1 MSFNFLKKNATTRSY
16 PTDILIGEL
25 FVKAGII
32 SQKQLDD
39 TARLAGTKHLHIGQ
53 MLVMSGFIKQRD
65 LQAAVDAQS
74 MMRDKVVDINQA
86 ARCLKIAV
94 KTGAT
99 FEELVR
105 EELAIGQ
112 QANSQTNKLGEM
124 LLEARIITKENFN
137 QAMGRCLATGLPLG
151 RILVLNGSLPD
162 GLLRFALELQVRVRD
177 GMMTRA
183 EAIDA
188 LRAEAAKLGSVNAAG
203 DFTTPTLMRS
213 PSQKQLRLGELLVVA
228 GLITET
234 DVMSC
239 LELGLMTER
248 PIGEVMVDQGY
259 VSPDM
264 LNIALAVQAMAEEG
278 RLNRDQAGAALKEM
292 QSTGVIL
299 PEVMDRI
306 NGTYVPNRAPAAGDP
321 SVLSTDSAPSLES
334 LMAAVSGSES
344 MLSHQDEIAVNTDQ
358 DKAGNGADPL
368 AEEFRK
374 AMQHASR
381 SDASSAGVPDA
392 SAGAG
397 DIAGGVAHRASQTR
411 MAAATNAS
419 TPVITDIER
428 LLISANV
435 VSTEDIDRA
444 FALARSN
451 PLVLTDLLR
460 TTGFLSQV
468 GTQAVI
474 DCQHHI
480 DRGDFT
486 PEQAAQVLDHCI
498 NKGRAI
504 NLTFEQALIDLGWTK
519 SDSPEQGEASPPLS
533 SLLASFGESAGVD
546 SGDAIQDAVQVEL
559 APQADLATQHEI
571 PLSNL
576 FQQLEGSDSLVEQ
589 KQSIDAAARAEVL
602 SPGSDFELKYEDRP
616 PVKAEELAVV
626 EELDLGVV
634 VQSASMQI
642 DETIADEQKPSDLLS
657 LFGLAEHGSDS
668 EEAVARSS
676 QTASQAEALLASLSQ
691 GPREEIQRIEQEAA
705 AERPESFENTAVFKR
720 ITESEVEDIVADSIA
735 KKAQAAQAAQMA
747 EEAALPEPG
756 DAILSSLLGSMQAA
770 ETQEPQTAQ
779 PVQALQAAQTEQEAQ
794 ADQTAQDNIV
804 VAPPAVPAPEPVLPV
819 ATAPAAAS
827 PDPIVND
834 DVDLRSLFSGLG
846 SASQETPAAPAAPAP
861 ELAAPPAPAAPAPVA
876 STTPAPVAPAA
887 PTPIA
892 PAATAPV
899 APAASAAPA
908 PAAPAPAPT
917 PDPFDPMA
925 LARQI
930 EAATGVAAT
939 PQATS
944 TRLPRL
950 NDAEVTQAKA
960 AQMAAMGG
968 ALTKMAEMHYEAENF
983 PEAQK
988 AYERILS
995 WRQGELG
1002 PNHVDLVD
1010 DLNNLAGVMCVQ
1022 GNFAEAEPMIQRAVD
1037 ILEVAEK
1044 PDPLKLAENLTSLAG
1059 LQFQQGVFD
1068 KAEPLLSKA
1077 LQLRESHLGP
1087 NSVELADSLRDYAK
1101 LLKKLGRLEEAEKH
1115 YMRAKVLLGKA

>member
-203 DFTTPTLMRS
+203 DFRTPTLMRS

-278 RLNRDQAGAALKEM
+278 KLNRDQAGAALKEM
-292 QSTGVIL
+292 QSTGVIH

-306 NGTYVPNRAPAAGDP
+306 NGTYVPDKAPAAGDP

-381 SDASSAGVPDA
+381 SDASNAGASDA
-392 SAGAG
+392 SVGAG
-397 DIAGGVAHRASQTR
+397 DIASGVAHRASQTR
-411 MAAATNAS
+411 MSAATNAS

-519 SDSPEQGEASPPLS
+519 SDSPDQGEASPPLS
-533 SLLASFGESAGVD
+533 SLLASFGDSVGVA
-546 SGDAIQDAVQVEL
+546 SGEAMHVDL
-559 APQADLATQHEI
+559 APEADLATQHEI

-576 FQQLEGSDSLVEQ
+576 FQQLEGSDDLVEQ

-602 SPGSDFELKYEDRP
+602 SPATDFELKYEDRP

-626 EELDLGVV
+626 QELDLGAVA
-634 VQSASMQI
+634 QPASMQA

-657 LFGLAEHGSDS
+657 LFGLAENGSES

-705 AERPESFENTAVFKR
+705 VERPESFENTAVFKR

-747 EEAALPEPG
+747 QETALPEPD
-756 DAILSSLLGSMQAA
+756 DAILSSLLGSMQAD
-770 ETQEPQTAQ
+770 QSNI
-779 PVQALQAAQTEQEAQ
+779 AA
-794 ADQTAQDNIV
+794 
-804 VAPPAVPAPEPVLPV
+804 APPAVPAPEPVAPV

-846 SASQETPAAPAAPAP
+846 SAAQEIPAAPASPTPELAAPAPVAPAAPAAPAP
-861 ELAAPPAPAAPAPVA
+861 VASAAPAPAAPAPAAPAPVA
-876 STTPAPVAPAA
+876 PAPV
-887 PTPIA
+887 
-892 PAATAPV
+892 
-899 APAASAAPA
+899 
-908 PAAPAPAPT
+908 APAPAPT

-1010 DLNNLAGVMCVQ
+1010 DLNNLAGVMCVR

>member
-278 RLNRDQAGAALKEM
+278 KLNRDQAGAALKEM

-306 NGTYVPNRAPAAGDP
+306 NGTYVPDKAPVAGDP

-381 SDASSAGVPDA
+381 SDASNAGAPDA

-397 DIAGGVAHRASQTR
+397 DIAGGIAHRASQTR

-533 SLLASFGESAGVD
+533 SLLASFGDSAGAD
-546 SGDAIQDAVQVEL
+546 SGDAVQDAVQVDL

-576 FQQLEGSDSLVEQ
+576 FQQLEGSDPLVEQ

-602 SPGSDFELKYEDRP
+602 SPASDFELKYEDRP

-626 EELDLGVV
+626 QELDLGAVA
-634 VQSASMQI
+634 QPASMQT

-705 AERPESFENTAVFKR
+705 VERPESFENTAVFKR

-779 PVQALQAAQTEQEAQ
+779 AVQAVQAVQ
-794 ADQTAQDNIV
+794 ADQPAQDNIV
-804 VAPPAVPAPEPVLPV
+804 AAPPAVPAPEAVLPV

-892 PAATAPV
+892 P
-899 APAASAAPA
+899 AAPA